1 MYLESTQKNKIVVVP
16 VSGIDALEQ
25 PVSQCGK
32 LVVLCAMCYVL
43 CRDVCHLYVSVDVMK
58 VNSLLLIAALL

>member
-1 MYLESTQKNKIVVVP
+1 MYLETQKNKIVVVP

-32 LVVLCAMCYVL
+32 LVVLCAMCYVEMSAT
-43 CRDVCHLYVSVDVMK
+43 CM
-58 VNSLLLIAALL
+58 SLWM